1 MSALLEKWN
10 WAANFEQIK
19 NILNLLLP
27 KDKKEIILFIFLF
40 SFYGFFG
47 FMIAHGTSIQDYSLK
62 QCDLYFSFDAGFIF
76 HQGKSYQNSIHP
88 LLKLFCVPII
98 YILDNITVLVGN
110 YKIKTYILTMLCNS
124 LISMSIIYVYRYL
137 KEIVS
142 LKGYIVYLLIVFYS
156 VFFTNLI
163 LSFTTETYTISIFL
177 LSFMVYYYS
186 HCITTNKQVRLLPSL
201 AFTIILGGITI
212 TNSIKGIIPILFT
225 KDKLHFI
232 FRKIGIIAT
241 VLFIAAILYLFLNNI
256 NLLNEVDTR
265 LKYVSTEQNNTPY
278 LEYIASFIGTPIIFS
293 ELYTRSVQLE
303 WISYPLQL
311 IEVKFLNQV
320 WQYIFISV
328 LILLLLISIIRN
340 RHNKTVLLIASLFSV
355 DILIHII
362 LKYGASEPY
371 IYGGHWIYVIP
382 LLLGWLHSSLGN
394 KWSKAYF
401 ILLTMMCIVLLINN
415 TQSLLEFINLAKSH
429 YPVDMR
435 NISY

>member
-1 MSALLEKWN
+1 MLSLLRDWN
-10 WAANFEQIK
+10 CKENCQQ
-19 NILNLLLP
+19 L
-27 KDKKEIILFIFLF
+27 KEILKLLIPQNKQEVVLLTLLFF
-40 SFYGFFG
+40 FYALFG
-47 FMIAHGTSIQDYSLK
+47 FVIAHETSIQDYSLK

-88 LLKLFCVPII
+88 LLKFFCVPII

-110 YKIKTYILTMLCNS
+110 YKSKTYILTMLCNG
-124 LISMSIIYVYRYL
+124 LISMSIVYVYRYL

-142 LKGYIVYLLIVFYS
+142 LKGYILYLLIVFYS
-156 VFFTNLI
+156 IFFTNLI

-186 HCITTNKQVRLLPSL
+186 HCIITNKQVRLIPSL

-225 KDKLHFI
+225 QDKLHSI
-232 FRKIGIIAT
+232 FRKIGIITAI
-241 VLFIAAILYLFLNNI
+241 LFIAAILYLFVNNI

-293 ELYTRSVQLE
+293 ELYTRTVQLE
-303 WISYPLQL
+303 WISYPLQI
-311 IEVKFLNQV
+311 IEVKFINQV
-320 WQYIFISV
+320 WQYIFVSA

-340 RHNKTVLLIASLFSV
+340 RHNKTVFLIVSLFSV

-394 KWSKAYF
+394 KWSKTYL
-401 ILLTMMCIVLLINN
+401 ILLTMMCLVLLINN

-429 YPVDMR
+429 YPVDLR
-435 NISY
+435 NIS